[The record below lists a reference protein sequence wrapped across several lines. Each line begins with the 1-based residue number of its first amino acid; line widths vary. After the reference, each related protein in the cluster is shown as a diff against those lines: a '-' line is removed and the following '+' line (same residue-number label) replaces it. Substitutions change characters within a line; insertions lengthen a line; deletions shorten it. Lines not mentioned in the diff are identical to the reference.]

1 MSAKGIELKEHLRLL
16 LVDDHQVVRMG
27 LRFVL
32 EDLPYVQ
39 LVGEANSADEA
50 IHQCHLLQPDVV
62 IMDIK
67 MPGKNG
73 IEACRQ
79 IMSRWPHIQVIML
92 TSFVDDELVFEA
104 IQAGAAGY
112 VMKGVST
119 DELLRAL
126 AAVREGAALLDPA
139 ITRRVLSLMRKQRP
153 KGNPFAEL
161 TKRELVVLARIAQG
175 KTNLEIAEELILS
188 EKTIRNNVSI
198 ILSKLNMSNRIEA
211 AMFAIENH
219 IQDYMPDKD
228 TR

>member
-1 MSAKGIELKEHLRLL
+1 MKENLRLL

-32 EDLPYVQ
+32 EDLPNVQ
-39 LVGEANSADEA
+39 LVGEASSADEA
-50 IHQCHLLQPDVV
+50 MDQCQLLEPDVV

-79 IMSRWPHIQVIML
+79 IVSRWPQIQVIML
-92 TSFVDDELVFEA
+92 TSFVDDNLVFEA

-126 AAVREGAALLDPA
+126 DAVREGAGLLDPA
-139 ITRRVLSLMRKQRP
+139 ITRRVLNLMRQQRP

-161 TKRELVVLARIAQG
+161 TKRELIVLARIAQG
-175 KTNLEIAEELILS
+175 KTNLEIAEELVLS

-198 ILSKLNMSNRIEA
+198 VLSKLDASNRIEA

-219 IQDYMPDKD
+219 IQEYVSD
-228 TR
+228 

>member
-1 MSAKGIELKEHLRLL
+1 MSPEGVGLKENLRLL

-32 EDLPYVQ
+32 EDLPNVQ
-39 LVGEANSADEA
+39 LVGEASSADEA
-50 IHQCHLLQPDVV
+50 MDQCQLLEPDVV

-79 IMSRWPHIQVIML
+79 IVSRWPQIQVIML
-92 TSFVDDELVFEA
+92 TSFVDDNLVFEA

-126 AAVREGAALLDPA
+126 DAVREGAGLLDPA
-139 ITRRVLSLMRKQRP
+139 ITRRVLNLMRQQRP

-175 KTNLEIAEELILS
+175 KTNLEIAEELVLS

-198 ILSKLNMSNRIEA
+198 VLSKLDASNRIEA

-219 IQDYMPDKD
+219 IQEYVSD
-228 TR
+228 

>member
-1 MSAKGIELKEHLRLL
+1 MSPEGVGLKENLRLL

-32 EDLPYVQ
+32 EDLPNVQ
-39 LVGEANSADEA
+39 LVGEASSADEA
-50 IHQCHLLQPDVV
+50 MDQCQLLEPDVV

-79 IMSRWPHIQVIML
+79 IVSRWPQIQVIML
-92 TSFVDDELVFEA
+92 TSFVDDNLVFEA

-126 AAVREGAALLDPA
+126 DAVREGAGLLDPA
-139 ITRRVLSLMRKQRP
+139 ITRRVLNLMRQQRP

-161 TKRELVVLARIAQG
+161 TKRELIVLARIAQG
-175 KTNLEIAEELILS
+175 KTNLEIAEELVLS

-198 ILSKLNMSNRIEA
+198 VLSKLDASNRIEA

-219 IQDYMPDKD
+219 IQEYVSD
-228 TR
+228 